1 MPASQLNRVETALK
15 ISEKLDQRAV
25 EKSVTAWMTAG
36 AKDFEFKGSGRYRI
50 PSVRLSGL
58 GDYKKDL
65 GYPMG
70 SVTMTYKD
78 YTCEY
83 DRGRSF
89 FLDAMDVDESNF
101 VVSAARVMS
110 QFTDEY
116 IVPEMDA
123 VRFAKLC
130 AIANEKSHATTGY
143 TPAKTDIYSKLL
155 NAMYAVK
162 DSGSQ
167 EVVAHVSSDVLAAL
181 AVSSEFQHILRQD
194 DFKAGRLYSKVT
206 YIDDMPLILTPKSRF
221 YSAIDLYDGTTTS
234 EEKGGYKKATAG
246 KDINFIVVGKDVP
259 AAIEK
264 HDVKSILGPGE
275 HTRGDAWFIGSRVY
289 HDLLVKE
296 TKKDGVYIN
305 TK

>member
-15 ISEKLDQRAV
+15 ISEKIDQRAV
-25 EKSVTAWMTAG
+25 EKSCTAWMTAG
-36 AKDFEFKGSGRYRI
+36 AKDFEFKGNGTFRI
-50 PSVRLSGL
+50 PSIRMSGL
-58 GDYKKDL
+58 GDYRKDL

-83 DRGRSF
+83 DRSRSF
-89 FLDAMDVDESNF
+89 TLDSQEVDESNF
-101 VVSAARVMS
+101 VVSAARS
-110 QFTDEY
+110 LSIFIDEY
-116 IVPEMDA
+116 VIPEIDA
-123 VRFAKLC
+123 LRFAKLC

-143 TPAKTDIYSKLL
+143 TPAKADIYSKLL

-167 EVVAHVSSDVLAAL
+167 EVVAHVSSEVLAAL
-181 AVSSEFQHILRQD
+181 GVSSEFQHILRQD
-194 DFKAGRLYSKVT
+194 DFNAGRLYSKVT

-221 YSAIDLYDGTTTS
+221 YSAIDLYDGITAG
-234 EEKGGYKKATAG
+234 EEGGGYKKSSAG

-264 HDVKSILGPGE
+264 HSVKNIIPPGD
-275 HTRGDAWFIGSRVY
+275 HTCGDSWFFATRVY